1 MDEEI
6 LNLHSSTNN
15 TVCVTV
21 KKRQKTFESLPDKKL
36 PTSTSQLSYTV
47 LANLTAK

>member
-6 LNLHSSTNN
+6 LNVHSSTNN

-21 KKRQKTFESLPDKKL
+21 KKRQKTFESLPDKIIPLIAILKTYRL
-36 PTSTSQLSYTV
+36 
-47 LANLTAK
+47 